1 MKQSSDASPEARN
14 LLVVVG
20 RNRHKERLLALAHQ
34 AEAELREVASAAELL
49 TLRLSPAAVLLPLE
63 SAPEEWTLLRSS
75 PDLAATPLLG
85 LVDEASELAFADT
98 FARGGEDLLILGESD
113 DTLAKLRAV
122 PPAQP
127 PPETRARSVLVVGQ
141 RPGWRGEMARRLRN
155 AGVGVRFA
163 QSSEEALEFCHGG
176 STTLVL
182 VDAMENLDE
191 GKLLIERL
199 RQRGHE
205 VPVLLSVAPAE
216 LGKGSALL
224 QGIPGV
230 AVHDAF
236 GLADALLFVVNE
248 MTAGAVRERRLAPR
262 MLFGTCVWLR
272 QAGGEQ
278 DRIGYSYT
286 VSEGGLFVRSMAP
299 FPVGT
304 PLWVEMN
311 PPRQGRRVRLAATVV
326 WARGVG
332 PQSAAI
338 SPPGAGL
345 RIDGGLPGEWEL
357 YREGCRALL
366 APEAHREPS
375 R

>member
-1 MKQSSDASPEARN
+1 
-14 LLVVVG
+14 
-20 RNRHKERLLALAHQ
+20 
-34 AEAELREVASAAELL
+34 
-49 TLRLSPAAVLLPLE
+49 
-63 SAPEEWTLLRSS
+63 
-75 PDLAATPLLG
+75 
-85 LVDEASELAFADT
+85 
-98 FARGGEDLLILGESD
+98 
-113 DTLAKLRAV
+113 
-122 PPAQP
+122 
-127 PPETRARSVLVVGQ
+127 
-141 RPGWRGEMARRLRN
+141 MARRLRN

-163 QSSEEALEFCHGG
+163 QSSEEALEFCHAG

-224 QGIPGV
+224 RGIPGV

-299 FPVGT
+299 FPENT
-304 PLWVEMN
+304 PLWIEIN

-357 YREGCRALL
+357 YREGCRAL
-366 APEAHREPS
+366 APETHQEPG